1 MPTAQQL
8 GGGFASGLYTSKGK
22 PKATLA
28 AYRLPVWLPKTS
40 VHSGQSVEIWGGARP
55 AALSSSGTRTVSIQ
69 MQKGGKGSW
78 TTIQTVNVAKR
89 TGDFDVH
96 SKLPYS
102 GNLRLA
108 YTYPQTETLLP
119 TNVAGSTIFGRTV
132 KVAVS
137 G

>member
-1 MPTAQQL
+1 MLSQSATTTPTVA
-8 GGGFASGLYTSKGK
+8 
-22 PKATLA
+22 
-28 AYRLPVWLPKTS
+28 
-40 VHSGQSVEIWGGARP
+40 
-55 AALSSSGTRTVSIQ
+55 IQ

-89 TGDFDVH
+89 TGDFDIH

-119 TNVAGSTIFGRTV
+119 NNVAGSTIVGRTV